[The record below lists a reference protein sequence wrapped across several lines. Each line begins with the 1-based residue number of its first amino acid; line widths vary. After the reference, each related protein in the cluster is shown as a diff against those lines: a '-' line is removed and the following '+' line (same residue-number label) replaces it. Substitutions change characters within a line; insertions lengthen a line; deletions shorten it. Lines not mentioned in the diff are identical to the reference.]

1 MIKMKKLIFLFSLI
15 FYFCFSFLK
24 FAETNE
30 RIIEIK
36 SINVKKKKI
45 FDELNLTG
53 TLKANENVDIT
64 SVVSEKIKV
73 IKFKEGSFVK
83 KNQILVELE
92 DHEEKALLKQVEAEL
107 DEAKLNF
114 SRTMKLVEEGNA
126 SQAMLDKRLKEK
138 RKYEGQYEEV
148 VAKINDRI
156 IKTPFDGMIS
166 TKNFSVGSF
175 VKPGDVIT
183 SLYDIRKIKVD
194 LYIPEIYTQKIKN
207 NQPFKLSI
215 LSDDEVTYGGKIYAI
230 DPFINK
236 KTRNFKAS
244 GIINRNDK
252 LTLRPG
258 MMAEI
263 KISLDERNVF
273 TVPEGSIIQENEKTF
288 VFLVKNSSSQK
299 REVEIGKRK
308 QGLVEITKGL
318 STGDIVVYE
327 GTNKIR
333 DGSKIIEKNEF
344 F

>member
-1 MIKMKKLIFLFSLI
+1 MIKTNKSVFLFFI
-15 FYFCFSFLK
+15 FYFCFSIFK

-36 SINVKKKKI
+36 SINVEKEKI

-83 KNQILVELE
+83 KNQVLVELE

-114 SRTMKLVEEGNA
+114 SRTKKLVKEGNA

-138 RKYEGQYEEV
+138 KKYEGQYEEV

-215 LSDDEVTYGGKIYAI
+215 LSGDEITYDGKIYAI

-252 LTLRPG
+252 LILRPG

-299 REVEIGKRK
+299 KEVEIGKRK
-308 QGLVEITKGL
+308 DGLVEITKGL
-318 STGDIVVYE
+318 NTGDIVVYE
-327 GTNKIR
+327 GTNKIQ
-333 DGSKIIEKNEF
+333 DGSKIVEKK
-344 F
+344 

>member
-1 MIKMKKLIFLFSLI
+1 MSTMNKFIFLVSLF
-15 FYFCFSFLK
+15 FYSFFSF
-24 FAETNE
+24 FQTADTNE
-30 RIIEIK
+30 KIIEIK
-36 SINVKKKKI
+36 TTNVKKKKLS
-45 FDELNLTG
+45 DQLNLTG

-64 SVVSEKIKV
+64 SVVSEKIKE

-92 DHEEKALLKQVEAEL
+92 NNEEKALLKQVEAEL

-114 SRTMKLVEEGNA
+114 TRTMKLVEEGNA

-183 SLYDIRKIKVD
+183 SLYDIQKIKVD
-194 LYIPEIYTQKIKN
+194 LYIPEIYSQKIKN
-207 NQPFKLSI
+207 NQTFKLSI
-215 LSDDEVTYGGKIYAI
+215 LSDDDVTYGGKIYAI

-244 GIINRNDK
+244 GIIDKNDK
-252 LTLRPG
+252 LILRPG

-263 KISLDERNVF
+263 NIFLDERNVF

-288 VFLVKNSSSQK
+288 VYLIKDSSSYK
-299 REVEIGKRK
+299 KEVKIGKRK
-308 QGLVEITKGL
+308 KGLVEIVKGL
-318 STGDIVVYE
+318 NTGDKVVYE
-327 GTNKIR
+327 GTNKIK
-333 DGSKIIEKNEF
+333 DGSKIIEKR
-344 F
+344 

>member
-1 MIKMKKLIFLFSLI
+1 MIKTNKFVFLFSI
-15 FYFCFSFLK
+15 FYFCFSIFK

-36 SINVKKKKI
+36 SINVEKEKI

-83 KNQILVELE
+83 KNQVLVELE

-114 SRTMKLVEEGNA
+114 SRTKKLVKEGNA
-126 SQAMLDKRLKEK
+126 SQAMLDKRFKEK

-215 LSDDEVTYGGKIYAI
+215 LSGDEITYDGKIYAI

-252 LTLRPG
+252 LILRPG

-299 REVEIGKRK
+299 KEVEIGKRK
-308 QGLVEITKGL
+308 DGLVEITKGL
-318 STGDIVVYE
+318 NTGDIVVYE
-327 GTNKIR
+327 GTNKIQ
-333 DGSKIIEKNEF
+333 DGSKIVEKK
-344 F
+344 

>member
-1 MIKMKKLIFLFSLI
+1 MIKTNKFVFLFSI
-15 FYFCFSFLK
+15 FYFCFSIFK

-36 SINVKKKKI
+36 SINVEKEKI

-83 KNQILVELE
+83 KNQVLVELE

-114 SRTMKLVEEGNA
+114 SRTKKLVKEGNA

-138 RKYEGQYEEV
+138 KKYEGQYEEV

-215 LSDDEVTYGGKIYAI
+215 LSGDEITYDGKIYAI

-252 LTLRPG
+252 LILRPG

-288 VFLVKNSSSQK
+288 VYLIKDSFSYKKEVK
-299 REVEIGKRK
+299 IGERK
-308 QGLVEITKGL
+308 KGLVEIVRGL
-318 STGDIVVYE
+318 NTGDKVVYE
-327 GTNKIR
+327 GTNKIK
-333 DGSKIIEKNEF
+333 DGSKIIEKR
-344 F
+344 